1 MDAEL
6 FKRRLQSRS
15 PDVQLQ
21 VAALSLA
28 QVISAYSSE
37 EVKGAEVRER
47 FVLIP
52 TMSAVSDALE
62 LMQEPPPP
70 DRLSAASGLVP
81 IFHIPSL
88 LAQSASGKQ
97 RKILFF
103 RKVRQQSDDGGP
115 YAILHGVYRCDCLQS
130 DALNTYKNISLSQ
143 GDPEMPSE
151 PESVLVSDLHT
162 IAASLVATN
171 STDDVIFAPSSTAL
185 RVFRSSATRNGNEAP
200 SSTSNV
206 RDAAPG
212 SSFADDGDS
221 SLGLSEEEDY
231 DDDDDALL

>member
-62 LMQEPPPP
+62 LMQ
-70 DRLSAASGLVP
+70 V
-81 IFHIPSL
+81 
-88 LAQSASGKQ
+88 
-97 RKILFF
+97 
-103 RKVRQQSDDGGP
+103 
-115 YAILHGVYRCDCLQS
+115 
-130 DALNTYKNISLSQ
+130 
-143 GDPEMPSE
+143 
-151 PESVLVSDLHT
+151 
-162 IAASLVATN
+162 
-171 STDDVIFAPSSTAL
+171 
-185 RVFRSSATRNGNEAP
+185 
-200 SSTSNV
+200 
-206 RDAAPG
+206 
-212 SSFADDGDS
+212 
-221 SLGLSEEEDY
+221 
-231 DDDDDALL
+231 